1 MRFILTIA
9 FMVFAVQASALPSD
23 KIKAMVN
30 LVGQAKGGCWTKLR
44 ETREYAE
51 EKLRMKGIAYVLPM
65 DTYASDEYPEFH
77 IQNFFLTIT
86 VTAQRAGESFC
97 YGDINIRLHSYDTLN
112 DKTFTNYEKL
122 YDIVRNEGG
131 IVLYKYGN
139 LNNDVLDT
147 VSRFISEVE

>member
-1 MRFILTIA
+1 MHIPMAWWVVASPPLQTYCMCSCLGYSANSFEGILLRFILTIA
-9 FMVFAVQASALPSD
+9 FMVFAVQASALPLD

-30 LVGQAKGGCWTKLR
+30 LVDQAKGGCWTNLR

-86 VTAQRAGESFC
+86 VTA
-97 YGDINIRLHSYDTLN
+97 
-112 DKTFTNYEKL
+112 
-122 YDIVRNEGG
+122 
-131 IVLYKYGN
+131 
-139 LNNDVLDT
+139 
-147 VSRFISEVE
+147 